1 MRGTADKIRRTAA
14 YGEWLKER
22 LEELKLSQAELAGQV
37 KKVKRRSAAMST
49 GKRILMQ
56 KRRKRSRKYCRSTRR
71 INRYLQKSF
80 RR

>member
-22 LEELKLSQAELAGQV
+22 LEELKLSQAELAG